1 MVIYKKYSVHLARKL
16 EVSMDRKELNDIL
29 KIGETVA
36 VEFKRCGNGIESDT
50 YETVCSF
57 LNRFGGDIFLGVLDD
72 GTVLGVPK
80 KAASD
85 MVKNFIKVM
94 SNPALFSPTIYLIP
108 EIIKYDENR
117 IIIHIHIPVSAEV
130 HSYKKVIYDRVDDAD
145 VKVTATSQI
154 ASMYIRKQNTF
165 TEKRIYPYAK
175 MEDLKLDL
183 LPKIRIMAQNHA
195 GGKHPWSDM
204 NDEELLKSAGLYG
217 RDITTGAEGY
227 NLAAIMLLGKDDTI
241 LNVAPTYATDALV
254 RKINVDRYDDREVIK
269 TNLIDSYNMLIE
281 FGKKNLPD
289 KFFLDDTINKS
300 LRNTIVR
307 EMVSNTLMHREFSSS
322 YTAKFVIEKDKMY
335 VENASR
341 ATRQGNITLEELEPN
356 PKNPVI
362 ANFFRNIG
370 YADQLGSGVRNL
382 FKYSR
387 LYSGEDPE
395 FIKGDIFKIIVPLNE
410 KYSFDYQESV
420 TTEKT
425 GNASEKT
432 GNVSEETGN
441 ASEKTGNASEKTGN
455 ALEETGN
462 ISKETARR
470 FKMYY
475 EKLAN
480 LGVTE
485 KNIDNINFVYD
496 KAGSD
501 NPFGQSDVQKW
512 LNCSKWKA
520 TNVMNEMKKAE
531 ILYKVKGYGPG
542 KYKFIEE
549 IHPF

>member
-1 MVIYKKYSVHLARKL
+1 M
-16 EVSMDRKELNDIL
+16 
-29 KIGETVA
+29 
-36 VEFKRCGNGIESDT
+36 
-50 YETVCSF
+50 
-57 LNRFGGDIFLGVLDD
+57 
-72 GTVLGVPK
+72 
-80 KAASD
+80 
-85 MVKNFIKVM
+85 
-94 SNPALFSPTIYLIP
+94 
-108 EIIKYDENR
+108 
-117 IIIHIHIPVSAEV
+117 
-130 HSYKKVIYDRVDDAD
+130 
-145 VKVTATSQI
+145 
-154 ASMYIRKQNTF
+154 
-165 TEKRIYPYAK
+165 
-175 MEDLKLDL
+175 
-183 LPKIRIMAQNHA
+183 
-195 GGKHPWSDM
+195 
-204 NDEELLKSAGLYG
+204 
-217 RDITTGAEGY
+217 
-227 NLAAIMLLGKDDTI
+227 
-241 LNVAPTYATDALV
+241 
-254 RKINVDRYDDREVIK
+254 
-269 TNLIDSYNMLIE
+269 
-281 FGKKNLPD
+281 
-289 KFFLDDTINKS
+289 
-300 LRNTIVR
+300 
-307 EMVSNTLMHREFSSS
+307 
-322 YTAKFVIEKDKMY
+322 
-335 VENASR
+335 
-341 ATRQGNITLEELEPN
+341 
-356 PKNPVI
+356 I

-395 FIKGDIFKIIVPLNE
+395 FIEGDIFKIIVPLNE

-420 TTEKT
+420 TTGKT

>member
-1 MVIYKKYSVHLARKL
+1 
-16 EVSMDRKELNDIL
+16 
-29 KIGETVA
+29 
-36 VEFKRCGNGIESDT
+36 
-50 YETVCSF
+50 
-57 LNRFGGDIFLGVLDD
+57 
-72 GTVLGVPK
+72 
-80 KAASD
+80 
-85 MVKNFIKVM
+85 
-94 SNPALFSPTIYLIP
+94 
-108 EIIKYDENR
+108 
-117 IIIHIHIPVSAEV
+117 
-130 HSYKKVIYDRVDDAD
+130 
-145 VKVTATSQI
+145 
-154 ASMYIRKQNTF
+154 
-165 TEKRIYPYAK
+165 
-175 MEDLKLDL
+175 
-183 LPKIRIMAQNHA
+183 MAQNHA

-395 FIKGDIFKIIVPLNE
+395 FIEGDIFKIIVPLNE

-420 TTEKT
+420 TTGKT

-432 GNVSEETGN
+432 GNV
-441 ASEKTGNASEKTGN
+441 
-455 ALEETGN
+455 
-462 ISKETARR
+462 SKETARR

>member
-1 MVIYKKYSVHLARKL
+1 M
-16 EVSMDRKELNDIL
+16 
-29 KIGETVA
+29 T
-36 VEFKRCGNGIESDT
+36 T
-50 YETVCSF
+50 
-57 LNRFGGDIFLGVLDD
+57 
-72 GTVLGVPK
+72 
-80 KAASD
+80 
-85 MVKNFIKVM
+85 
-94 SNPALFSPTIYLIP
+94 

-432 GNVSEETGN
+432 GN
-441 ASEKTGNASEKTGN
+441 